1 MLSYA
6 GLRVPFRS
14 ADRLGVLNVLRRTR
28 QSTETLLWYR
38 SPVRSMARI
47 LDKDLRAHY
56 AKRYLAPRPS
66 LIAIMNSAM
75 TRKDE

>member
-28 QSTETLLWYR
+28 QSTETLLWHR
-38 SPVRSMARI
+38 SPVRSAHRI
-47 LDKDLRAHY
+47 AYRALSEHY
-56 AKRYLAPRPS
+56 AKRDAEPARSTFSWLS
-66 LIAIMNSAM
+66 TM
-75 TRKDE
+75 TRKDI